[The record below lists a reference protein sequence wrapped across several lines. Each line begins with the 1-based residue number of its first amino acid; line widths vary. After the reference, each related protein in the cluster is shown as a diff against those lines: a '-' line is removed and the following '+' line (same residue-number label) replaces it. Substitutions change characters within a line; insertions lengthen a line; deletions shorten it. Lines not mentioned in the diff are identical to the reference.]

1 VNQILKKVDRRGF
14 LRDATLAAGSLIGI
28 AGRPPGI
35 AFGLEAQQAQAQQ
48 GDHDRTTSA
57 SVALTLARFLNRT
70 KFGDLPPL
78 AIEHAKMIIASTF
91 ASAAPG
97 SLIGSARIVRELAKE
112 HGGKPEATIW
122 FDGAKLPVHETA
134 RVNAMLSDAAASD
147 DSDIRNTAHAG
158 TTLTSAG
165 MAIAER
171 TGATGQDLLCAIVT
185 GYEAAGRI
193 GEARRGGRGGVH
205 ASQIVAFG
213 GAVAAARLLRLTDE
227 QTAHAIALTAIT
239 MGGLGIGTN
248 SWAREYM
255 GANAALCAVN
265 AALAAGRGFTV
276 NEDMLEAQGGFVAV
290 FGGGKEGTER
300 LTRDLGKEWDIV
312 KYLAIKLW
320 PGAHPFSGTVEA
332 AINAAR
338 QSAVPPEEVAKIL
351 VSGQNQTTVGGSR
364 RPGNLAEAIHSLP
377 YFVASAVADKD
388 FSWVHA
394 TPAKIS
400 SPIVARLMD
409 LVEADPAPPAVRYD
423 WGWGGTV
430 TIVTR
435 SGARYTRT
443 VDAPRGSAPRGIE
456 WSDVDAKYRALVP
469 ESGLPA
475 KRVDQTLNMIH
486 RFDQVKNV
494 SELTRLL

>member
-1 VNQILKKVDRRGF
+1 MTRRE
-14 LRDATLAAGSLIGI
+14 LLQRAVAAGSVVGTAARLPVTAI
-28 AGRPPGI
+28 AHQISQVG
-35 AFGLEAQQAQAQQ
+35 Q
-48 GDHDRTTSA
+48 DRTASA

-78 AIEHAKMIIASTF
+78 AIEHAKMIIASTY

-97 SLIGSARIVRELAKE
+97 SLIGSARSVRELAKE
-112 HGGKPEATIW
+112 SGGKPEATIW
-122 FDGAKLPVHETA
+122 FDGTKLPVHEAA

-147 DSDIRNTAHAG
+147 DSDIRNTAHEG

-193 GEARRGGRGGVH
+193 GEARRGGRAGLH

-213 GAVAAARLLRLTDE
+213 GTVAAARLLRLTDE
-227 QTAHAIALTAIT
+227 QMAHAIGLTAIT
-239 MGGLGIGTN
+239 MGGLAIGTN

-276 NEDMLEAQGGFVAV
+276 NEDMLEAPGGFVAV
-290 FGGGKEGTER
+290 FGGGKEATER

-338 QSAVPPEEVAKIL
+338 QSAVPPEEVARIL
-351 VSGQNQTTVGGSR
+351 VSGQNQTTIGGSR
-364 RPGNLAEAIHSLP
+364 RPRNLAEAIHSLP
-377 YFVASAVADKD
+377 YFVASAVVDKD

-409 LVEADPAPPAVRYD
+409 LVEADPAPPAARYD

-435 SGARYTRT
+435 SGARYTST
-443 VDAPRGSAPRGIE
+443 VDAPRGSAPRGID
-456 WSDVDAKYRALVP
+456 WSDVDAKYHALVP

-475 KRVDQTLNMIH
+475 KRVEQTLSMIH

>member
-1 VNQILKKVDRRGF
+1 MTRRE
-14 LRDATLAAGSLIGI
+14 LLQRAVAAGSVVGTAARLPVTAI
-28 AGRPPGI
+28 AHQI
-35 AFGLEAQQAQAQQ
+35 QQVGQ
-48 GDHDRTTSA
+48 DRTASA

-78 AIEHAKMIIASTF
+78 AIEHAKMIIASTY

-134 RVNAMLSDAAASD
+134 RVNALLSDAAASD
-147 DSDIRNTAHAG
+147 DSDIRNTAHEG

-193 GEARRGGRGGVH
+193 GEARRGGRGGLH

-227 QTAHAIALTAIT
+227 QMAHAIGLTAIT
-239 MGGLGIGTN
+239 MGGLAIGTN

-265 AALAAGRGFTV
+265 AALAASRGFTV

-312 KYLAIKLW
+312 KYMAIKLV
-320 PGAHPFSGTVEA
+320 PGAHALHPSVEA
-332 AINAAR
+332 AVNAAR
-338 QSAVPPEEVAKIL
+338 QAGVPPEEVVKIL
-351 VSGQNQTTVGGSR
+351 VSGPGPQDQTVARNR
-364 RPGNLAEAIHSLP
+364 RPPKDMIEAIHSLP
-377 YFVASAVADKD
+377 YFLASAVADKD

-394 TPAKIS
+394 TPEKIHR
-400 SPIVARLMD
+400 PMVARLMA
-409 LVEADPAPPAVRYD
+409 LVESDPAPPPVHYD
-423 WGWGGTV
+423 WGWGATV
-430 TIVTR
+430 TIVTN
-435 SGARYTRT
+435 SGARYTST
-443 VDAPRGSAPRGIE
+443 VDAPRGSGPRGID
-456 WSDVDAKYRALVP
+456 WSDVDAKYRALLP
-469 ESGLPA
+469 DSGLPA
-475 KRVDQTLNMIH
+475 KRTEEILKVIH
-486 RFDQVKNV
+486 DFDQVKHV
-494 SELTRLL
+494 SEFTRLLH

>member
-1 VNQILKKVDRRGF
+1 MTRRELLQGAF
-14 LRDATLAAGSLIGI
+14 AAGGLAGTAARLPVRAI
-28 AGRPPGI
+28 AR
-35 AFGLEAQQAQAQQ
+35 QTQR
-48 GDHDRTTSA
+48 DDRDRSA
-57 SVALTLARFLNRT
+57 PTSVALTLARFLNRT
-70 KFGDLPPL
+70 NFADLPPL

-134 RVNAMLSDAAASD
+134 RVNALLSDAAASD
-147 DSDIRNTAHAG
+147 DSDIRNTAHEG

-171 TGATGQDLLCAIVT
+171 TGATGQDLLCAIVL

-193 GEARRGGRGGVH
+193 GEARRGGRGGLH

-213 GAVAAARLLRLTDE
+213 GAVAAAKLLRLTDE
-227 QTAHAIALTAIT
+227 QMAHALGLTAIT
-239 MGGLGIGTN
+239 MGGLAIGTN

-338 QSAVPPEEVAKIL
+338 QSAVPPEEVARIL

-364 RPGNLAEAIHSLP
+364 RPRNLAEAIHSLP

-388 FSWVHA
+388 FSWIHA

-409 LVEADPAPPAVRYD
+409 LVEADPAPPAAHYD
-423 WGWGGTV
+423 WAWGGTV

-435 SGARYTRT
+435 SGARYSST

-475 KRVDQTLNMIH
+475 RRVEQTLNMIH

>member
-1 VNQILKKVDRRGF
+1 
-14 LRDATLAAGSLIGI
+14 
-28 AGRPPGI
+28 
-35 AFGLEAQQAQAQQ
+35 
-48 GDHDRTTSA
+48 
-57 SVALTLARFLNRT
+57 
-70 KFGDLPPL
+70 
-78 AIEHAKMIIASTF
+78 M
-91 ASAAPG
+91 
-97 SLIGSARIVRELAKE
+97 
-112 HGGKPEATIW
+112 
-122 FDGAKLPVHETA
+122 
-134 RVNAMLSDAAASD
+134 AAAK
-147 DSDIRNTAHAG
+147 
-158 TTLTSAG
+158 
-165 MAIAER
+165 
-171 TGATGQDLLCAIVT
+171 
-185 GYEAAGRI
+185 
-193 GEARRGGRGGVH
+193 
-205 ASQIVAFG
+205 
-213 GAVAAARLLRLTDE
+213 LLRLTDE
-227 QTAHAIALTAIT
+227 QMAHAIGLTAIT

-276 NEDMLEAQGGFVAV
+276 NEDMLEAPAGFVAV

-364 RPGNLAEAIHSLP
+364 RPRNLAEAIHSLP
-377 YFVASAVADKD
+377 YFVASAVADRD

-409 LVEADPAPPAVRYD
+409 LVEADPAPPAAHYD

-435 SGARYTRT
+435 SGARYSST

-475 KRVDQTLNMIH
+475 KRVEQTLNMIH